1 MNTAT
6 IIGLVI
12 TGLSALAGIIIGVV
26 KLIKSNNASETEH
39 NNSNAAYGMVG
50 GTQGMSHSQIYAA
63 AHQQPTP
70 QPIPVQPVVRPTI
83 VPQRP
88 VVMPSADAIYAT
100 TKATNIHMYGAG
112 PHIQTMNMTPTY
124 TPQAYSVQWTIP
136 NLSMIIDHDQAQMGM
151 DAYCNAMNRVAKR
164 NQPLPEDVID
174 TVLVSAENQYRNRY
188 YGNVQP
194 V

>member
-88 VVMPSADAIYAT
+88 VVMPGSFYHSLHDQLG
-100 TKATNIHMYGAG
+100 KSMSWSLLSIHWQAFAACSQIRLLSGRCLACFAFLL
-112 PHIQTMNMTPTY
+112 PPTY
-124 TPQAYSVQWTIP
+124 FAASIP
-136 NLSMIIDHDQAQMGM
+136 
-151 DAYCNAMNRVAKR
+151 RW
-164 NQPLPEDVID
+164 
-174 TVLVSAENQYRNRY
+174 YR
-188 YGNVQP
+188 
-194 V
+194 